1 MPVFKVCLKIIQ
13 KNLPSMSIYIVIFLA
28 ISAIITVSS
37 VNEQTKEF
45 DQTKAKIAFLAA
57 ESTPLVE
64 GFKKELSRTAEIV
77 DLPDETEKLQDAL
90 FFRNVT
96 YILRIP
102 QGFTEDFLQGREN
115 LMEKT
120 VVPGSVDNAY
130 VDLSVNRYWQLAGL
144 YAKNSPG
151 ITQDDIVKSVAADM
165 AVNTPVQISNPSGQK
180 DISQSFSVY
189 YFNFLAYTLTSVLI
203 LGVSAIMI
211 VFNNKDLSR
220 RNFCSPLKAGS
231 INLQFFLA
239 NLVFTGATWLL
250 MTGACFIFD
259 PKDSITRNMIYLM
272 LNSVVFTLCLAS
284 ASFLIGNLV
293 KSRNAISAI
302 ANVVALGPAFIS
314 GVFVP
319 QEFLAKPVLRL
330 ASFTPTYWYVQANSK
345 IGSLSDFAW
354 SNLSPVFSIML
365 IEIGFALA
373 FFALAMVVSKRNR
386 LQA

>member
-1 MPVFKVCLKIIQ
+1 MPVFKLCLKIIQ
-13 KNLPSMSIYIVIFLA
+13 KNLPAISIYVVIFLV
-28 ISAIITVSS
+28 ISTLITVSN
-37 VNEQTKEF
+37 VNQQTKGF
-45 DQTKAKIAFLAA
+45 NQTKTKIAFLAE

-64 GFKKELSRTAEIV
+64 GFKKELSRTAQLVE
-77 DLPDETEKLQDAL
+77 LPDVKEKLQDAL
-90 FFRNVT
+90 FFRDVT

-102 QGFTEDFLQGREN
+102 AGFTEAFLQGGG
-115 LMEKT
+115 LQLQKT
-120 VVPGSVDNAY
+120 VVPGSVENAY
-130 VDLSVNRYWQLAGL
+130 VDLTVNQYWRLAAL

-151 ITQDDIVKSVAADM
+151 LTQQDTAQRVAQDM
-165 AVNTPVQISNPSGQK
+165 AVDTAVKLSNPEGKK

-211 VFNNKDLSR
+211 VFTNKDLSR
-220 RNFCSPLKAGS
+220 RNFCSPLRAGT

-250 MTGACFIFD
+250 MAGACFIFD
-259 PKDSITRNMIYLM
+259 PKDAFTPNMVYLL
-272 LNSVVFTLCLAS
+272 LNSLIFTLCIAC

-302 ANVVALGPAFIS
+302 ANVAALGPAFIS

-319 QEFLAKPVLRL
+319 QEFIAGPVLRL

-345 IGSLSDFAW
+345 IGSLTDFSW
-354 SNLSPVFSIML
+354 SSLTPILNNML
-365 IEIGFALA
+365 ITVGFAVA
-373 FFALAMVVSKRNR
+373 FFAISMVVAKRNR
-386 LQA
+386 LRA